1 MAGRKTKPDE
11 ERKVRKS
18 ISLTPAEWRRVSEVA
33 DEEFDGNVSRTLL
46 TAFEEFVLRRLF
58 GRTAA

>member
-1 MAGRKTKPDE
+1 VAGRKTKPDE

-18 ISLTPAEWRRVSEVA
+18 ISLTPAEWRRISEVA
-33 DEEFDGNVSRTLL
+33 DEGFDGNVSRALL